1 MYLKMDSK
9 PEPKKRGRKKK
20 VVVDPPVPTKKKK
33 SVFAKKVTDMNDI
46 ITNDNIHKKVNHI
59 LYLKCHI
66 KDIDKYIVEQKWKTD
81 NLNYDPRVPF
91 DIVPYSDTNSF
102 ELINDPPLNSS
113 TQYDILNANAN
124 ICPKC
129 SRVPTNTIANKAN
142 ESLKEDEIEKIKEL
156 KLTFYKN
163 VVPDKKV
170 DCFWC
175 TCPFDNDPFY
185 ILQHGSNKDVIG
197 HGSFCTPEC
206 SVAYLF
212 SNMNWDDS
220 SKMESYSL
228 INNFYNFSQSTN
240 IKPACS
246 PYYFLDKYYGNL
258 SIQEFRKLSKSSNLM
273 LCIEKPVTRILPEI
287 HEDHDKNVNSSTTQV
302 QQRGNYRVKK
312 QSEKN
317 NVVNKNDIIRDNFR
331 GIGLS
336 PNPIPV

>member
-1 MYLKMDSK
+1 MDPK

-20 VVVDPPVPTKKKK
+20 VIVDPPTPIKKKK

-46 ITNDNIHKKVNHI
+46 IANDNIHKKVNHI
-59 LYLKCHI
+59 MYLKCHI

-91 DIVPYSDTNSF
+91 DIVPYSDVNSF
-102 ELINDPPLNSS
+102 ELINEPTMISN
-113 TQYDILNANAN
+113 TQYDIPNANSN
-124 ICPKC
+124 VCPKC
-129 SRVPTNTIANKAN
+129 SRVPTNTIVNK
-142 ESLKEDEIEKIKEL
+142 EDGTLKEEEIEKIKEL

-163 VVPDKKV
+163 IVPDKKV

-175 TCPFDNDPFY
+175 TCPFDNDPCY
-185 ILQHGSNKDVIG
+185 ILQHGSNNDVIG

-287 HEDHDKNVNSSTTQV
+287 HEDHDKNINNSTTQV

-317 NVVNKNDIIRDNFR
+317 NIVNKNDIIRDNFR

-336 PNPIPV
+336 PNPIAV